1 MQKSVTNCP
10 PQLLKFLNFKFGNFL
25 SSPLFPQKLLLES
38 TPTTMRSDLRAVTTN
53 LAEFSQKATALL
65 KQAEHIGTRTEG
77 RKARHNQNAAFAI
90 SPKFHTKQEV
100 KFTILA
106 AEAFR
111 VCGEQH
117 WFDSAKAY
125 SRAATLSADALHHA
139 ARAAELFT
147 EAGIVTEKVDTNFAN
162 EYYSA

>member
-1 MQKSVTNCP
+1 
-10 PQLLKFLNFKFGNFL
+10 
-25 SSPLFPQKLLLES
+25 
-38 TPTTMRSDLRAVTTN
+38 MRSDLRAVTTN
-53 LAEFSQKATALL
+53 PAEFSQKATALL

-77 RKARHNQNAAFAI
+77 RKARHNQNEVFTI

-100 KFTILA
+100 KLTILA

-139 ARAAELFT
+139 ASAAELFT